1 MMMYTEESI
10 RLRNQALSFLKISM
24 RIDAVAGRVQ
34 SQIAISSLQ
43 KNLGV
48 VTKEMERAMQSM
60 NPATISL
67 MMDRFEKQFENLDVT
82 TAQMDEAI
90 GGVTAS
96 SIPAEEVRRQMDI
109 LKAQQGLDAASRGQ
123 GYNVGSRD
131 LSSASAAPIAPT
143 AVAAGSPLPPPSG
156 GATGGGGGG
165 GGGNAGGG
173 VGGGSSAAIS
183 LQARL
188 DALRNR

>member
-1 MMMYTEESI
+1 
-10 RLRNQALSFLKISM
+10 M

-67 MMDRFEKQFENLDVT
+67 MMDKFEKQFENLDVT

-123 GYNVGSRD
+123 GFNVGSRD
-131 LSSASAAPIAPT
+131 LSAASAAQTGAPT
-143 AVAAGSPLPPPSG
+143 AVAAGGPPPPPNG
-156 GATGGGGGG
+156 GAAGGGGGGGGAGAGGGGGG
-165 GGGNAGGG
+165 GGGGAA
-173 VGGGSSAAIS
+173 GGSSAASS

-188 DALRNR
+188 DALRHK